1 MTRGQRRAH
10 RVLWLVLAP
19 LLLLLVAFALLTR
32 PDQSADLTQTT
43 PRAETGR

>member
-10 RVLWLVLAP
+10 LWLWLALAP
-19 LLLLLVAFALLTR
+19 LLLGLVAFAVRTR
-32 PDQSADLTQTT
+32 SDAVAAPAART